1 MKLKVKKEV
10 EEEIELEL
18 PYYCKSI
25 CYYYK
30 VLREDLVLVILPK
43 TDSEVM
49 ELQVGPFHSRILD
62 DRHTQITAAEFNE
75 VFQSTLDGMASI
87 NAL

>member
-30 VLREDLVLVILPK
+30 VISENVVLVILPK

-49 ELQVGPFHSRILD
+49 ELQVGPFYPRILD
-62 DRHTQITAAEFNE
+62 DRHTKITATEFNE
-75 VFQSTLDGMASI
+75 VFQSTLVGMTLLNS
-87 NAL
+87 L